1 LFQATSQ
8 GKRKYIIVGYTYEQ
22 VAHMLASCVLE
33 RLYEPLLKIAGM
45 KDPFEEAIERDRQ
58 GRLLRLDFENW
69 KWERGVF

>member
-1 LFQATSQ
+1 
-8 GKRKYIIVGYTYEQ
+8 
-22 VAHMLASCVLE
+22 MLASCVLE